1 MTVISLADERVARQP
16 HWEGPCVCLGCRH
29 EWHGVAPVGE
39 MFVDCPSCG
48 LPKGHPKH
56 PFGAQQGDTVFECS
70 CGSEAL
76 TAYKRKGRF
85 YMLCMACGT
94 NQTSAIY
101 GEAL

>member
-1 MTVISLADERVARQP
+1 MSVISLTDEREKRSP
-16 HWEGPCVCLGCRH
+16 HWSGPCVCLGCKY
-29 EWHGVAPVGE
+29 EWVGVAPVGV

-56 PFGAQQGDTVFECS
+56 PFGAQEGDMFFQCL

-85 YMLCMACGT
+85 HIICMACGAS
-94 NQTSAIY
+94 QTAALF
-101 GEAL
+101 GE